1 MENTF
6 TISDTFKLKIITIKD
21 IQELSEVSNST
32 AQRIYKEIKTLYK
45 KKRITMY
52 DYIKYYCVD

>member
-1 MENTF
+1 MKNTF
-6 TISDTFKLKIITIKD
+6 TIDDSFKLKIISIKD
-21 IQELSEVSNST
+21 IEELSQVSNST

-52 DYIKYYCVD
+52 DYIRFYCCD